1 MQQTK
6 GLKMKIFYFSS
17 TGNSLSIAKEIR
29 GELYSIPKVL
39 KGNNFE
45 FQDEQI
51 VIVFPCYAGGV
62 PRIVQE
68 FLNKIQLRSSYI
80 AVIMSYGR
88 FSMGGLDQFKKLANK
103 SGIKVSY
110 SNKILMPDNYV
121 SYFDMDKEINNE
133 PNLNIEE
140 NLSKIVSDIGLKR
153 EYVKEAGLLKKLG
166 TSYSLWHFNKF
177 LYGKMPEKF
186 TVEDTCNGC
195 KICEK
200 VCPVDNITVEGKPVF
215 NNYCDNCLACTHHC
229 PQNAIRDKNEKSRTR
244 YINKNVSLK
253 EIIEAN
259 N

>member
-1 MQQTK
+1 
-6 GLKMKIFYFSS
+6 
-17 TGNSLSIAKEIR
+17 
-29 GELYSIPKVL
+29 
-39 KGNNFE
+39 
-45 FQDEQI
+45 
-51 VIVFPCYAGGV
+51 
-62 PRIVQE
+62 
-68 FLNKIQLRSSYI
+68 
-80 AVIMSYGR
+80 MSYGR

-166 TSYSLWHFNKF
+166 TSYSLWYFNKF

-200 VCPVDNITVEGKPVF
+200 VCPVDNITVEGKPAF
-215 NNYCDNCLACTHHC
+215 NNHCDNCFACTHHC